1 MFYVIYPLLWLL
13 SLLPLKV
20 LYAFSPLIYF
30 LIYRVAGY
38 RKTVVRQ
45 NLQNSFPELSA
56 SERRKIEKNFYR
68 FFADLLLEIV
78 KLLHI
83 SDKELLQRVKFVNV
97 EEFFECCR
105 QGKYPIL
112 MLGHYGNW
120 EWILTISLLMPENCE
135 SFTVYKR
142 LKNRKFDQF
151 MKSLREKRGAVMV
164 EKRNLARNMIRW
176 AKEGKFGAY
185 GFIADQ
191 SPSGKNLR
199 NWTTFLHQPTAI
211 LPGAEQ
217 LARKFNYPVF
227 YARVSRPK
235 RGYYSC
241 EILPIAREPRTT
253 SDNEISTRFMQLLE
267 EDILAHPELWLWS
280 HRRWKIKPPV
290 DEVKKDN

>member
-13 SLLPLKV
+13 SLLPLKA
-20 LYAFSPLIYF
+20 LYAFSTPLYF
-30 LIYRVAGY
+30 LIYRVVGY
-38 RKTVVRQ
+38 RKKVVRQ

-78 KLLHI
+78 KLVHI
-83 SDKELLQRVKFVNV
+83 SNEELLQRVKFVNG
-97 EEFFECCR
+97 EDFFECCR

-120 EWILTISLLMPENCE
+120 EWILAISLLMPENTGA
-135 SFTVYKR
+135 FTVYKR
-142 LKNRKFDQF
+142 LKNKKFDQF
-151 MKSLREKRGAVMV
+151 MRTLREKRGAIVV
-164 EKRNLARNMIRW
+164 EKHNLARSMIRW

-191 SPSGKNLR
+191 SPSGKNVR

-211 LPGAEQ
+211 LPGAEE

-235 RGYYSC
+235 RGHYSF
-241 EILPIAREPRTT
+241 EILPIAMEPQKT
-253 SDNEISTRFMQLLE
+253 SDNEISQRFMQLLE
-267 EDILAHPELWLWS
+267 EDIMAHPELWLWT
-280 HRRWKIKPPV
+280 HRRWKIKPRGN
-290 DEVKKDN
+290 EGRNNN

>member
-20 LYAFSPLIYF
+20 LYAFSTPLYF
-30 LIYRVAGY
+30 LIYRVVGY
-38 RKTVVRQ
+38 RKKVVRQ

-56 SERRKIEKNFYR
+56 SQRRKIEKNFYR

-78 KLLHI
+78 KLVHI
-83 SDKELLQRVKFVNV
+83 SNKELLQRVKFVNV
-97 EEFFECCR
+97 EDFFECCR

-120 EWILTISLLMPENCE
+120 EWILAISLLMPEN
-135 SFTVYKR
+135 SKAFTVYKR
-142 LKNRKFDQF
+142 LKNKKFDQF
-151 MKSLREKRGAVMV
+151 MKTLREKRGAIVV
-164 EKRNLARNMIRW
+164 EKHNLARSMIRW

-191 SPSGKNLR
+191 SPSGKNVR
-199 NWTTFLHQPTAI
+199 NWTTFLHQPTAV
-211 LPGAEQ
+211 LPGAEE

-235 RGYYSC
+235 RGHYC
-241 EILPIAREPRTT
+241 CQILPIAMEPQKTP
-253 SDNEISTRFMQLLE
+253 DNEISQRFMQLLE
-267 EDILAHPELWLWS
+267 EDIMAHPELWLWT
-280 HRRWKIKPPV
+280 HRRWKIKPPGN
-290 DEVKKDN
+290 EVSNNN

>member
-20 LYAFSPLIYF
+20 LYAFSTPLYF
-30 LIYRVAGY
+30 LIYRVVGY
-38 RKTVVRQ
+38 RKKVVRQ

-56 SERRKIEKNFYR
+56 SQRRKIEKNFYR

-78 KLLHI
+78 KLVHI
-83 SDKELLQRVKFVNV
+83 SNKELLQRVKFVNV
-97 EEFFECCR
+97 EDFFECCR

-120 EWILTISLLMPENCE
+120 EWILAISLLMPENTGA
-135 SFTVYKR
+135 FTVYKR
-142 LKNRKFDQF
+142 LKNKKFDQF
-151 MKSLREKRGAVMV
+151 MKTLREKRGAIVV
-164 EKRNLARNMIRW
+164 EKHNLARSMIRW

-191 SPSGKNLR
+191 SPSGKNVR
-199 NWTTFLHQPTAI
+199 NWTTFLHQPTAV
-211 LPGAEQ
+211 LPGAEE

-235 RGYYSC
+235 RGHYC
-241 EILPIAREPRTT
+241 CQILTIAMEPQKTP
-253 SDNEISTRFMQLLE
+253 DNEISQRFMQLLE
-267 EDILAHPELWLWS
+267 EDIMAHPELWLWT
-280 HRRWKIKPPV
+280 HRRWKIKPPGN
-290 DEVKKDN
+290 EVSNNN